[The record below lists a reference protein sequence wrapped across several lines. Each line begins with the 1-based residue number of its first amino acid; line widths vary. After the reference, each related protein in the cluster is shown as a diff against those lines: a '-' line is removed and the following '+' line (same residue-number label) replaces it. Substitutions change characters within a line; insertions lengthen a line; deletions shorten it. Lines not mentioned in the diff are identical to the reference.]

1 MLCEGVV
8 GVVAAMRSY
17 PAQRSLL
24 PWQDMF
30 VDLVQG
36 RLQNL
41 FLSLLACETG
51 PVPALL
57 GGFAAQ
63 QSSQPPVWP
72 CVKGH
77 AAVLLHRRSDCTR
90 LVVRL
95 LHDGCSQFRL
105 YSWTAAPLHIMTLH

>member
-51 PVPALL
+51 PLPALL
-57 GGFAAQ
+57 GGFCSAAKLAAAC
-63 QSSQPPVWP
+63 VAMCEGP
-72 CVKGH
+72 CRR
-77 AAVLLHRRSDCTR
+77 AAAEA
-90 LVVRL
+90 VRL
-95 LHDGCSQFRL
+95 YQAGL
-105 YSWTAAPLHIMTLH
+105 TASA

>member
-1 MLCEGVV
+1 MAEQASSVLCEGVR

-41 FLSLLACETG
+41 FLSLLACESLSCLASLWQ
-51 PVPALL
+51 VDSLVAL
-57 GGFAAQ
+57 
-63 QSSQPPVWP
+63 P
-72 CVKGH
+72 
-77 AAVLLHRRSDCTR
+77 
-90 LVVRL
+90 
-95 LHDGCSQFRL
+95 
-105 YSWTAAPLHIMTLH
+105 